1 MARNDDIFINLL
13 TRICRNL
20 AKFLSNLKIKVEQRI
35 FVRQSI
41 FTRYLLCL
49 NIQNLFFKIRL
60 VLRQIKAWVNS
71 HFPVKMRG
79 VVDNM
84 NRLS

>member
-71 HFPVKMRG
+71 HFPVKMSG